1 MKISYIANIL
11 PVVDSDLTIT
21 IDNSY
26 YNSKYIM
33 ISLTLQYTI
42 LSSDAGGSM
51 VLIPRVVEP
60 SNGQY
65 IKDGTNSIKEGQ
77 IIDLYKMVYEDP
89 TKQPTPKRA
98 LLGFITAIQYRKSNN
113 GVILVVN
120 FKQLLSQ
127 FIMLPVG
134 QTPVEKKNIGVTNV
148 AIISNKANV
157 EQITNGSIKTSLMD
171 VAQGKNLYEDSSNP
185 NVFNIS
191 KYLPEEV
198 LIYSDLNTSRDTLL
212 RQAIAPYNMVMFQ
225 NEDGTVDIDLLSI
238 NRINNDWTVRDG
250 EFQSIQVDNAA
261 GITINTL
268 NQYYMIPAL
277 LETFKTS
284 EAGKNTPSNFVVKP
298 IAKWYPRENE
308 LFNTGNFTYGKLL
321 SKSIDPNI
329 IKNPKDFTYLTE
341 AKNKNTIEVDGQT
354 VPIAQLYA
362 QQEYAKILTPS
373 HTASVVYAMTPEM
386 LALKLPLGDIINL
399 YLTDNI
405 LYNNQMLCHSVTI
418 MWGVDTGA
426 TLMLE
431 LSNLLSI
438 TGIWGED

>member
-1 MKISYIANIL
+1 MKIAYTANIL

-21 IDNSY
+21 IDNSDY
-26 YNSKYIM
+26 KSEYAM
-33 ISLTLQYTI
+33 INLTLQYTI

-51 VLIPRVVEP
+51 VLIPRVVDTKDR
-60 SNGQY
+60 QY

-77 IIDLYKMVYEDP
+77 IIDIYKMVYKDP
-89 TKQPTPKRA
+89 TKPPVPKRA
-98 LLGFITAIQYRKSNN
+98 LLGFITAIQYRKSND

-127 FIMLPVG
+127 FLMLPVG
-134 QTPVEKKNIGVTNV
+134 QTPIEKKNIGVSNV
-148 AIISNKANV
+148 AIISNKASV
-157 EQITNGSIKTSLMD
+157 EQITNGSIKTSLMY
-171 VAQGKNLYEDSSNP
+171 VAQGKNLYENSSNP

-191 KYLPEEV
+191 KYLPKEV

-225 NEDGTVDIDLLSI
+225 NEDGTVDINLLSI
-238 NRINNDWTVRDG
+238 NRLNTDWAVADG
-250 EFQSIQVDNAA
+250 EFQSIQIDNAA

-268 NQYYMIPAL
+268 NQYYMIPSL

-284 EAGKNTPSNFVVKP
+284 EAGKDTPSNFVVKP
-298 IAKWYPRENE
+298 ISRWYPRENE

-321 SKSIDPNI
+321 SKSIDPSI
-329 IKNPKDFTYLTE
+329 IKNPKDLTYLTE
-341 AKNKNTIEVDGQT
+341 AKHKNTIEVDGQH
-354 VPIAQLYA
+354 VSIAQLYA

-386 LALKLPLGDIINL
+386 LALKLPLGDVINM
-399 YLTDNI
+399 YLTDDV
-405 LYNNQMLCHSVTI
+405 LYTDQMLCHSVTI